1 MVGELGG
8 MALDVEVKDFDV
20 VVVLWEE
27 VFVFFSFKTSGFVF
41 EPREGDAD
49 VVVLVVD
56 IVFLTSG
63 DVGFLI
69 G

>member
-1 MVGELGG
+1 MRSERTSIG
-8 MALDVEVKDFDV
+8 ALKQISHAFS
-20 VVVLWEE
+20 
-27 VFVFFSFKTSGFVF
+27 FISFKTSGFVF

-56 IVFLTSG
+56 IAFLSSG